1 MSITQ
6 ETITHVGKLARLQLD
21 SKLHGEALLQINQ
34 LLANFQQLSQIDV
47 SHVEPLFHPGDLA
60 LQLRADVV
68 TETDQS
74 AAFQAIAPEVA
85 SDLYLVPK
93 VIEG

>member
-1 MSITQ
+1 MSINQ
-6 ETITHVGKLARLQLD
+6 DTITRISKLARLQL
-21 SKLHGEALLQINQ
+21 SGEQTAAAVQQINQ
-34 LLANFQQLSQIDV
+34 LLANFEQLAQIDV
-47 SHVEPLFHPGDLA
+47 SHTEPLFHPGDLA
-60 LQLRADVV
+60 LQLRADQI

-74 AAFQAIAPEVA
+74 SAFQAIAPEVA